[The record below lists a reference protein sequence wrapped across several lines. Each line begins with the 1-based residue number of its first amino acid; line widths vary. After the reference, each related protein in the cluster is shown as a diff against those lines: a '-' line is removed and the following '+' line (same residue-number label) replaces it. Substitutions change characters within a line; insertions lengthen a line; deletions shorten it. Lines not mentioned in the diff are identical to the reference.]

1 MSRLLTLQDNKGGS
15 EFIGNAFQITGA
27 VGDIDDLKKVQT
39 SNGISFILFWNSFE
53 MGNDK
58 D

>member
-1 MSRLLTLQDNKGGS
+1 MSWLLTLQDDNGDF
-15 EFIGNAFQITGA
+15 ELVGNAFQI
-27 VGDIDDLKKVQT
+27 DPDYLKKVQT
-39 SNGISFILFWNSFE
+39 SNGVSFILFWNSFE

>member
-1 MSRLLTLQDNKGGS
+1 MSRLLTLQDDNGGF
-15 EFIGNAFQITGA
+15 ELVGNAFTITGA

-39 SNGISFILFWNSFE
+39 SKGISFFLFWNSFE